1 MNAVCRNMILVI
13 CVFASGCAS
22 THYST
27 FEGGRIIE
35 GTGGTKKTVDGIDI
49 WNLGTPPRKYRIV
62 GIIDDKRRQS
72 LIGMAGYE
80 STLVKKAKEAGGDG
94 IIFLDSRKEI
104 VGYYDSGS
112 TGTARTTGTAYSYGG
127 NTQYQSKTT
136 YQSSGSTSTAM
147 IDRISTIAVI
157 EYVD

>member
-1 MNAVCRNMILVI
+1 MNAVCRNILLVL

-35 GTGGTKKTVDGIDI
+35 GTGGTKKTVEGIDI
-49 WNLGTPPRKYRIV
+49 WKLGTPPRKFRII

-72 LIGMAGYE
+72 LIGMASYE
-80 STLVKKAKEAGGDG
+80 STIVKKAKEAGGDG
-94 IIFLDSRKEI
+94 VIFLDSRKEI
-104 VGYYDSGS
+104 VGYYNPGTS
-112 TGTARTTGTAYSYGG
+112 GTARTTGTANSYGG
-127 NTQYQSKTT
+127 NTQYQSTTT
-136 YQSSGSTSTAM
+136 YQTRGSTSTAM
-147 IDRISTIAVI
+147 VDKISTIAVI